1 MKFSFTGNLKINK
14 IIICNLISILIC
26 LPNKTNKG
34 EKNSF
39 CNKLKRE
46 FKKEKSINLNKTIFM
61 KLFRFP

>member
-34 EKNSF
+34 EKTVF
-39 CNKLKRE
+39 V
-46 FKKEKSINLNKTIFM
+46 IN
-61 KLFRFP
+61 